1 MKTKIVK
8 KPYWQ
13 NKQTKQIVSF
23 FGSVPFYNSTEQT
36 NWEKKYKEVKEIT
49 DCFGNVTYHNA

>member
-1 MKTKIVK
+1 MKIKIVK

-23 FGSVPFYNSTEQT
+23 FGSVPFYTYEEKQK
-36 NWEKKYKEVKEIT
+36 WELKEKEVREIT
-49 DCFGNVTYHNA
+49 DSFGTVTYHKA

>member
-1 MKTKIVK
+1 MTIKVVK

-13 NKQTKQIVSF
+13 HKETKQIVSF
-23 FGSVPFYNSTEQT
+23 FGSVPFYT
-36 NWEKKYKEVKEIT
+36 YKEKLQWELKEKEMKEIT

>member
-1 MKTKIVK
+1 MKIKIVK

-36 NWEKKYKEVKEIT
+36 KWEKKYKEVKEVT
-49 DCFGNVTYHNA
+49 DCFGNVTYQNV

>member
-1 MKTKIVK
+1 MTIKIVK

-13 NKQTKQIVSF
+13 HKETKQIVSF
-23 FGSVPFYNSTEQT
+23 FGSVPFYNSTEQA

-49 DCFGNVTYHNA
+49 DPFGNVTYHKA